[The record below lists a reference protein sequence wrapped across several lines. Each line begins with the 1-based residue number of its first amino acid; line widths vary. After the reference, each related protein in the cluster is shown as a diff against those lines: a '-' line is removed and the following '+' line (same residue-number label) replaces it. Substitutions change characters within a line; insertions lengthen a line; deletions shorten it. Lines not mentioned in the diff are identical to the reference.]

1 MAGTCLYC
9 YAPTGAYEVDY
20 HANCA
25 RKFFKQYPPPLLP
38 FTGKQLKDIGDSN
51 TLYTIERKQR
61 AAQQAR
67 IVPNNKGI
75 YTLRSHIAKPLYLP
89 AAESLCFK
97 LAEIAGIKVVETCLI
112 KDAEQDL
119 VLALKKPIAATPL
132 LQLDKGKASASYEAL
147 IKAVEKH
154 SVQPGLDKVYI
165 AERLV
170 FAFLTGISAINR
182 QTVELVNEDDNGRS
196 LAPMAYCSPQAL
208 LQPALATEFDLQLA
222 GKQSAVNERTFDV
235 FFDKIGISPKVGNTI
250 KNAYSKNMRVWFEMV
265 EDSFLPEHLKRS
277 YIHILLNRAEKLE
290 IM

>member
-1 MAGTCLYC
+1 MADTCLYC
-9 YAPTGAYEVDY
+9 YAPTGVYEVDY
-20 HANCA
+20 HASCA

-38 FTGKQLKDIGDSN
+38 FTGKQLKDIGGSN

-67 IVPNNKGI
+67 LVPNDKGI

-97 LAEIAGIKVVETCLI
+97 LAEAAGIKVVETSLM

-119 VLALKKPIAATPL
+119 VLALKLPKAPTPL
-132 LQLDKGKASASYEAL
+132 LNIDAGKASASYEVL
-147 IKAVEKH
+147 IKAIEKH
-154 SVQPGLDKVYI
+154 CAQPGLTKVYM

-182 QTVELVNEDDNGRS
+182 QTVELVNEDDNGWS

-208 LQPALATEFDLQLA
+208 LQPALAIELDLLLV
-222 GKQSAVNERTFDV
+222 GKQSAINERTFDV
-235 FFDKIGISPKVGNTI
+235 FFEKIGINTKVGNTI
-250 KNAYSKNMRVWFEMV
+250 KNTFSKTMRVWFEIV

-277 YIHILLNRAEKLE
+277 YIHILINRAEKLE